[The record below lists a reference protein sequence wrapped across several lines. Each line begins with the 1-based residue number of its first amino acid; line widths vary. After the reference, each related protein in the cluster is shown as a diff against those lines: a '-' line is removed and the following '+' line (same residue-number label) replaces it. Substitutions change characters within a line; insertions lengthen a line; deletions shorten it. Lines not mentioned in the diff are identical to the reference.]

1 MKDKDLLRY
10 SRHIMLPEIDI
21 EGQRKISSAKVAIIG
36 LGGLGCSASIFL
48 TSSGVGE
55 LCLVDDDV
63 IDLSNLQRQ
72 ILFSESDVDKGKI
85 LVAKESLSSLNKDI
99 KNISAIIFDKDGT
112 LTNSHIYW
120 AEIISLR
127 SNAIIDEFK
136 LNPKYFSLIAS
147 SMGLNT
153 DSNNLEENGPIEKPR

>member
-72 ILFSESDVDKGKI
+72 ILFSESDVHKGKI
-85 LVAKESLSSLNKDI
+85 LAAKESLSSLNKDI
-99 KNISAIIFDKDGT
+99 KLIAQNLKITASNIFKFCEVCIVIF
-112 LTNSHIYW
+112 LTI
-120 AEIISLR
+120 IISP
-127 SNAIIDEFK
+127 K
-136 LNPKYFSLIAS
+136 LYWHRRKWLF
-147 SMGLNT
+147 
-153 DSNNLEENGPIEKPR
+153 NN